1 MERRGERNAPGMMA
15 SVDYYGDT
23 MQEIKLDKKSTYQI
37 QDYEDLLSRIST
49 FLKQNGYDDLQ
60 SVGRV
65 FKIFAK
71 NNGVISYEHLK
82 KIFDMLGFVMTDVEF
97 KLLINF
103 ADENR
108 DGSISYQEFANQIV
122 YAKELAPQ
130 FDINKWIVASRAL
143 LGRYYLLDRLSGH

>member
-1 MERRGERNAPGMMA
+1 M
-15 SVDYYGDT
+15 
-23 MQEIKLDKKSTYQI
+23 
-37 QDYEDLLSRIST
+37 
-49 FLKQNGYDDLQ
+49 
-60 SVGRV
+60 

-122 YAKELAPQ
+122 YAKELAP
-130 FDINKWIVASRAL
+130 
-143 LGRYYLLDRLSGH
+143 